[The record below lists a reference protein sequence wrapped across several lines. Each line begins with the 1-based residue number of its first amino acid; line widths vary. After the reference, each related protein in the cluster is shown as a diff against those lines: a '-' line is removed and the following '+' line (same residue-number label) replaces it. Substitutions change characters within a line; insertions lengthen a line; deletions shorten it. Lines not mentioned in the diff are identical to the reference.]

1 MQYFKIL
8 FTSTF
13 TFLKQS
19 QAYFRSVL
27 LMHGFLLLICLPL
40 LSKASY
46 FILVHNQIQFLAL
59 SNLPVL
65 IHQHPIALLALVGIA
80 LLILLLAFF
89 EFTFLL
95 LSVYFIQI
103 KRPLALQALLKMTFA
118 QLRHLR
124 IGTFFFF
131 LYYCLLIL
139 PLGGLGYHSDLLTKF
154 KIPAFIL
161 DYILMNRRIV
171 AGLFILVYLGLLYL
185 GLRLI
190 FTLPNIILQ
199 QMTFKKALTSSWQ
212 FTHQKIGSLL
222 GRLLLIGAALIGF
235 TGLTFFLLI
244 QLQAL
249 IETHTSVGLPSAV
262 VIMTLLQ
269 AAMLINLVL
278 STVAVFFIVID
289 YLLADPQFV
298 QPTFNY
304 ATLKLSV
311 PLSGRWLL
319 FVANCVLIGVG
330 TYNWD
335 YLRSVTIQQPLSIS
349 HRGVSQKDGVQNSIS
364 ALRKT
369 TRLKPDYVEM
379 DVQLTKDHQFVVFH
393 DFQLAPLTGH
403 SGTPQS
409 KTLAQLTK
417 MTVHEHRQSAPIASF
432 DDYLARANQ
441 LHQKLLIEIKTP
453 TTDNPGLVQHFLNK
467 YQANIE
473 AHGHMVQSLNWHI
486 VEAVKKAAPKIQ
498 TGYIL
503 PFNFIGPPISNADF
517 YAVEMT
523 TVNSHFIQAAHQE
536 NKAVFVWTPNDQQ
549 AVQRMMYFGADGVV
563 TDNLTAVKQ
572 AKQQNNQRHYADKLA
587 YYVIGIG

>member
-1 MQYFKIL
+1 MQYFKTL

-59 SNLPVL
+59 SNLPAL
-65 IHQHPIALLALVGIA
+65 IRQHPIALLALVGIA

-131 LYYCLLIL
+131 LYHCLLIL

-249 IETHTSVGLPSAV
+249 IETHTLVGLPSAV

-304 ATLKLSV
+304 ATLKLSM

-467 YQANIE
+467 YQAKIE

>member
-1 MQYFKIL
+1 MQYFKTL

-59 SNLPVL
+59 SNLPAL

-364 ALRKT
+364 ALLKT

-549 AVQRMMYFGADGVV
+549 AVHRMMYFGADGVV

>member
-1 MQYFKIL
+1 MQYFKTL

-335 YLRSVTIQQPLSIS
+335 YLRSVTIQQPLNIS
-349 HRGVSQKDGVQNSIS
+349 HRGVSQKNGVQNSIS

>member
-1 MQYFKIL
+1 MQYFKTL

-59 SNLPVL
+59 SNLPAL

-278 STVAVFFIVID
+278 STVAAFFIVID

-432 DDYLARANQ
+432 DDCLARANQ

-549 AVQRMMYFGADGVV
+549 AVHRMMYFGADGVV

>member
-1 MQYFKIL
+1 MQYFKTL

-59 SNLPVL
+59 SNLPAL

-549 AVQRMMYFGADGVV
+549 AVHRMMYFGADGVV

>member
-1 MQYFKIL
+1 MQYFKTL

-59 SNLPVL
+59 SNLPAL

-199 QMTFKKALTSSWQ
+199 QMTFKKALTSSWR
-212 FTHQKIGSLL
+212 FTHQKTGSLL

-335 YLRSVTIQQPLSIS
+335 YLRSVTIQQPLSVS

>member
-1 MQYFKIL
+1 MQYFKTL

-59 SNLPVL
+59 SNLPAL

-103 KRPLALQALLKMTFA
+103 KRPLALQALLKMTLA

-199 QMTFKKALTSSWQ
+199 QMTFKKALTSSCQ

-249 IETHTSVGLPSAV
+249 IEIHTSVGLPSAV

>member
-1 MQYFKIL
+1 MQYFKTL

-59 SNLPVL
+59 SNLPAL

-349 HRGVSQKDGVQNSIS
+349 HRGVSQKNGVQNSIS

-549 AVQRMMYFGADGVV
+549 AVHRMMYFGADGVV

>member
-59 SNLPVL
+59 SNLPAL
-65 IHQHPIALLALVGIA
+65 IRQHPIALLALVGIA

-131 LYYCLLIL
+131 LYHCLLIL

-249 IETHTSVGLPSAV
+249 IETHTLVGLPSAV

-304 ATLKLSV
+304 ATLKLSM

-467 YQANIE
+467 YQAKIE

>member
-1 MQYFKIL
+1 MQYFKTL

-59 SNLPVL
+59 SNLPAL

-335 YLRSVTIQQPLSIS
+335 YLRSVTIQQPLNIS
-349 HRGVSQKDGVQNSIS
+349 HRGVSQKNGVQNSIS

-453 TTDNPGLVQHFLNK
+453 TTDNPGLAQHFLNK

>member
-59 SNLPVL
+59 SNLPAL

-549 AVQRMMYFGADGVV
+549 AVHRMMYFGADGVV

>member
-59 SNLPVL
+59 SNLPAL

-171 AGLFILVYLGLLYL
+171 AGLFILVYVGLLYL

-199 QMTFKKALTSSWQ
+199 QMTFKKALTSSWR
-212 FTHQKIGSLL
+212 FTHQKTGSLL

-467 YQANIE
+467 YQAKIE

-572 AKQQNNQRHYADKLA
+572 AKQKNNQRHYADKLA

>member
-59 SNLPVL
+59 SNLPAL

-199 QMTFKKALTSSWQ
+199 QMTFKKALTSSWW
-212 FTHQKIGSLL
+212 FTHQKTGSLL

-319 FVANCVLIGVG
+319 FVANYVLIGVG

-467 YQANIE
+467 YQAKIE

-572 AKQQNNQRHYADKLA
+572 AKQKNNQRHYADKLA

>member
-59 SNLPVL
+59 SNLPAL

-199 QMTFKKALTSSWQ
+199 QMTFKKALTSSWR
-212 FTHQKIGSLL
+212 FTHQKTGSLL

-549 AVQRMMYFGADGVV
+549 AVHRMMYFGADGVV

>member
-1 MQYFKIL
+1 MQYFKAL

-59 SNLPVL
+59 SNLPAL

-222 GRLLLIGAALIGF
+222 GRLLLIGVALIGF

>member
-27 LMHGFLLLICLPL
+27 LMHDFLLLICLPL

-59 SNLPVL
+59 SNLPAL

-199 QMTFKKALTSSWQ
+199 QMTFKKALTSSWR
-212 FTHQKIGSLL
+212 FTHQKTGSLL
-222 GRLLLIGAALIGF
+222 GRLLLIGTALIGF

-467 YQANIE
+467 YQAKIE

-572 AKQQNNQRHYADKLA
+572 AKQKNNQRHYADKLA

>member
-1 MQYFKIL
+1 MQYFKTL

-59 SNLPVL
+59 SNLPAL

-249 IETHTSVGLPSAV
+249 IEIHTSVGLPSAV

>member
-59 SNLPVL
+59 SNLPAL

-453 TTDNPGLVQHFLNK
+453 TTDNPGLVRRFLNK
-467 YQANIE
+467 YQTNIE
-473 AHGHMVQSLNWHI
+473 AHGHMVQSLNWHV

-498 TGYIL
+498 IGYIL

-523 TVNSHFIQAAHQE
+523 IVNSHFIQAAHQE
-536 NKAVFVWTPNDQQ
+536 NKTVFVWTPNDQQ
-549 AVQRMMYFGADGVV
+549 AVQRMMYFSADGVV

-572 AKQQNNQRHYADKLA
+572 VKQQNNQRHYADKLA